1 MENIEEMI
9 RRIVKQCIREYSR
22 QIWDSNQTTIYN
34 DVSEL
39 LKSYYEEGEKNAA
52 IRYALQSQRFD
63 PYARIIPLYYKENQT
78 LDIIAHNMG
87 VDVST
92 IVRNKKRLCM
102 DIYRSII

>member
-9 RRIVKQCIREYSR
+9 RRIVKQCIREYSK
-22 QIWDSNQTTIYN
+22 QILDGDQTTIYN

-39 LKSYYEEGEKNAA
+39 LTSYYKEGEKNAA
-52 IRYALQSQRFD
+52 VRYALQAQRFD
-63 PYARIIPLYYKENQT
+63 PYSRIIPLYYKDKQT
-78 LDIIAHNMG
+78 LDSIAYNMG

-102 DIYRSII
+102 DIYKNII